1 MQNPPDPKP
10 PMSAIDPAVAQLIE
24 TQVKAAVAA
33 LQPSS
38 SPPQATAS
46 PPAESKDIKRRTAEL
61 SRREADIASQMVQI
75 TQQQAELAGKLADV
89 ERREKLAKATEEAA
103 EATVAKLKTQL
114 SEAETKA
121 AEAAREASAKIAELT
136 AKLADTEAKLKDSK
150 AAPAATDATSRSA
163 PTASQ
168 SLRNRLDAINSKK
181 APQPAAAPAEPESA
195 GAAPASLLEEDR
207 PMPPLKHHATKRVSK
222 KAAPQA
228 VIPHFK
234 ILEEAG
240 YENAEAQHALQSVLI
255 AMNKATEPL
264 FDCVQKKDESE
275 ANYRDRQRGLYNMEL
290 AYQIMEADELE
301 RRNKVVKDAT
311 LISSRIR
318 REGGVP
324 VADKPYL
331 ALFYLEPDAAEY
343 VTSSMQRQ
351 VNLARAV
358 AAVSAHKSAYGVAMM
373 IDLLFSDLEAW
384 KDGRPAVTF
393 TQCQR
398 EAFMLI
404 RGLHIRKD
412 KQTGEERMEGPRYY
426 ATPGVLRQDG
436 RTTLD
441 ELCVF
446 GLRKAIWCGRASNRT
461 KDQASDLLPK
471 FPRVFVAF
479 PGNEFCKTLPECLQV
494 AISRDTP
501 KPTLTHLQN
510 HYNRYY

>member
-10 PMSAIDPAVAQLIE
+10 SMSAIDPAVAKLIE

-33 LQPSS
+33 LQPGAA
-38 SPPQATAS
+38 PPQAAAS

-75 TQQQAELAGKLADV
+75 SQQQAELAGKLADV
-89 ERREKLAKATEEAA
+89 ERREKQAKATEQAA
-103 EATVAKLKTQL
+103 EASVAKLKTQL
-114 SEAETKA
+114 TEAETKM

-136 AKLADTEAKLKDSK
+136 AKLADTEAKLDAASK
-150 AAPAATDATSRSA
+150 STDLQA
-163 PTASQ
+163 
-168 SLRNRLDAINSKK
+168 LRNKLDAIKNK
-181 APQPAAAPAEPESA
+181 PQPSAAPAEPESA
-195 GAAPASLLEEDR
+195 GAAPAALLGDR

-222 KAAPQA
+222 KITPQLA
-228 VIPHFK
+228 IPHFK

-255 AMNKATEPL
+255 AMNKATEPVP
-264 FDCVQKKDESE
+264 DTARNKGESE
-275 ANYRDRQRGLYNMEL
+275 SNYRDRQRALYNMEL
-290 AYQIMEADELE
+290 AYQIMEADELD

-331 ALFYLEPDAAEY
+331 ALFYLEQDATEY

-384 KDGRPAVTF
+384 KDGRPAVAF
-393 TQCQR
+393 NQCQR

-412 KQTGEERMEGPRYY
+412 KRTGEERMEGPRYY
-426 ATPGVLRQDG
+426 ATPGVLREDG

-501 KPTLTHLQN
+501 KPTITHLQN
-510 HYNRYY
+510 HYNRYC